1 MGTAPNKIVGGIFG
15 AVYIMVGLV
24 GFAMNPIIIFQV
36 NTLHNVI
43 HILVGALLLAGYLG
57 GELRARQINMTVGS
71 VYLVLGVLG
80 FFVGLLQDLLGL
92 NTADH
97 FLHLASAVVLL
108 GVSLSARSRSS
119 VA

>member
-1 MGTAPNKIVGGIFG
+1 MSTAPNKIVGGVFG
-15 AVYIMVGLV
+15 AVYILVGLV
-24 GFAMNPIIIFQV
+24 GFAVNPIIVFQV

-43 HILVGALLLAGYLG
+43 HILVGVLLLAGFLA
-57 GELRARQINMTVGS
+57 GEPRARQINITVGS

-80 FFVGLLQDLLGL
+80 FVVGLLQDLLAL

-97 FLHLASAVVLL
+97 LLHLASAVVLL
-108 GVSLSARSRSS
+108 GVALSTRSRSP